1 MYNGEYTYQV
11 PFWKAEYHDPLLV
24 SYKDNPLIEGLP
36 PPYNRDQVY
45 DLLKYN
51 PGYEE
56 NYRQWPDH
64 LRLHLILEASR
75 FFQPL
80 DIHFELEERFSRLIR
95 AGYVGRNPLDL
106 GYWPETKRRLYLM
119 KQNSVFSSIP
129 RVPIQ
134 GFTLIGIS
142 GIGKSRA
149 IASILSLYPQVI
161 QHNEYNGKRF
171 TWTQL
176 VWIKLECPP
185 DSSISGLCH
194 DFFHQVDRLLGT
206 NYYVNHGLRGR
217 PNVEQMRV
225 AMGGVA
231 SDHSIGVIVIDEIQ
245 NLRLVRS
252 DRADKMLSFL
262 VQLDN
267 TIGVPMV
274 FVGTPKARAALE
286 GEFRRA
292 RRAAGQGDIPWERMQ
307 KAKGEEE
314 EKYSE
319 WRVFLE
325 TLWKYQYV
333 HEKSDLTD
341 ELSEVMYDESQ
352 GITDI
357 TIKLY
362 FLSQIR
368 AIERKQERIT
378 ADIIRKTAQER
389 LRSVQEFLFALRTN
403 NKRLLRKYEDIQPID
418 LEGAVWQALRN
429 VAPSLESMPGTSPVL
444 ESPTTGAN
452 DGRQEENG
460 VGTEPGSQNTQQRSE
475 AGGATRESKDHA
487 AKVEG
492 GLLEMAI
499 KGREHG
505 ITAYDV
511 LKKRGVIRDLSEYLV
526 EEVRS

>member
-1 MYNGEYTYQV
+1 
-11 PFWKAEYHDPLLV
+11 
-24 SYKDNPLIEGLP
+24 
-36 PPYNRDQVY
+36 
-45 DLLKYN
+45 
-51 PGYEE
+51 
-56 NYRQWPDH
+56 
-64 LRLHLILEASR
+64 
-75 FFQPL
+75 
-80 DIHFELEERFSRLIR
+80 
-95 AGYVGRNPLDL
+95 
-106 GYWPETKRRLYLM
+106 M

-429 VAPSLESMPGTSPVL
+429 VAPSLETMQGASPVQ
-444 ESPTTGAN
+444 ESPTTSAN

-460 VGTEPGSQNTQQRSE
+460 VGTEQGSQNTQQRSE